1 MKGEDKDT
9 AIRDKSAEV
18 RNAWEVGHW
27 TPDRL
32 IANTA
37 ANSVASPST
46 RAPRRRK
53 TRYNKKNTTMTKTKK
68 TLSVLETVH
77 QRADCSKYANALGT
91 DDNDVPSVTSSTIV
105 SHVSSVCSVFM
116 ECAKCMSQAVARGMV
131 DGIRTKLSYI
141 LQG

>member
-1 MKGEDKDT
+1 M
-9 AIRDKSAEV
+9 
-18 RNAWEVGHW
+18 RNDWEVGHW

-32 IANTA
+32 ITNTA

-46 RAPRRRK
+46 GAPRRRK

-68 TLSVLETVH
+68 TFSVLETVH

-91 DDNDVPSVTSSTIV
+91 DDNDVPLVTIGGPLTKPSTIANALV

-131 DGIRTKLSYI
+131 DGIHPVANF